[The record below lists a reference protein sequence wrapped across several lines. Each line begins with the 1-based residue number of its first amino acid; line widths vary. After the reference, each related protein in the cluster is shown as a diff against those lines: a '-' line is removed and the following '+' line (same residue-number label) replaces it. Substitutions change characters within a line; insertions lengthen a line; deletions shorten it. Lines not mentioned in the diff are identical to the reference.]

1 SNFEG
6 SYSSLSAS
14 AKVKDSTRDRRR
26 PKVRNSKQLEAP
38 TFDYVILPGTQS
50 HFEQSCQTIIA
61 SRVGRGCRPQKRQG
75 KQVKLTRKNS
85 EKDKKS
91 KNTCPQSIPSITSTN
106 VNQVADE
113 TVQNGRDS
121 RGCSSWHA
129 GIEKRGCDLSKAPT
143 SKLNKTDT
151 AKRSFSYSTVS
162 QTCDRST
169 LSINSLLSILT
180 DKSVRYQ
187 PSKIY
192 SQDPLGLDSLI
203 VTYDM
208 DPSVSLRNVTNVV
221 KMKPTSTSARTGKTL
236 FRDVCD
242 FAQTRGYDL
251 VLFRSDH
258 RRSRNQ
264 PKINGSQKHSS
275 KKLKIRM
282 ALGNRK
288 CPSQVNELG
297 QHQYCKESC
306 PADSKETAAPSVAE
320 CEVINMNFVESAK
333 KEIAMVRRVS
343 KKLSNLGVVI
353 PDCHISKG
361 HHSKDTLEEESQVKD
376 QVRIKTE
383 EILSSAPLNEYKQYL
398 SDVCI
403 KIYQEQ
409 PFFIPNIVR
418 LESETNDDI
427 IDTNNK
433 SVAKLKTSLPKL
445 SEKTSKHYR
454 MCNSLTAAIARER
467 QLALKRNEQR
477 LNAKVSSLDGRASRK
492 HIKNSSTQSAE
503 ASMLTLQPCISVETF
518 LAENCN
524 NNALPELQLSLDDLQ
539 NDVSDIEEDEE
550 GNREPHRRRDPS
562 LDSCPM
568 NKGEQLLNKHTATS
582 GGFRLPMLLNSCKKR
597 ITVGSKHDESPPSSD
612 PPIIYSEAYEK
623 CSITK
628 KAQHSKQVQIELE
641 TKSHFCNVI
650 KERNFN
656 AKRNIRTRKWP
667 VRLSPV
673 ACNISSNGSHSINV
687 QGDSQTET
695 QTVVRMD
702 KMTCKSNAFTSLL
715 NQETH
720 SLCITEDKRKTPG
733 LITHAGERTHSPH
746 TQKMSV
752 YKEVCLKSPE
762 IFFRALPDPSGMSVK
777 SKETRFLPSLSQK
790 VNTNFGGSNANPSA
804 SNTNNNSNTDGNPQS
819 VTTESSKN
827 LKPQRCSA
835 KSSTSKTGK
844 YLKSNKRNTKSYRSV
859 IRKTDKNL
867 KPPRCNANPCALNQN
882 YNAPPKGQNSCRR
895 ALSQCEDKFI
905 EDLDR
910 ELQKLIKEQNGRK
923 QCSDVNTS
931 NTTKRAGHYRKL
943 RTENTGRSIYFR
955 QTKKS
960 NHTRKRTVENSETHE
975 PSDSSELCSSV
986 FQSCSGDHSSRATL
1000 STFVAVDPCNNNVQE
1015 QHQGD
1020 GRAFQRPTAEGMNSG
1035 ICPKEDSEA
1044 HCPVIETHWE
1054 NYALRTGNN
1063 DVNRYF
1069 ISNNPTNEQFGL
1081 VPTFISHQNP
1091 TEDSEAHCPV
1101 IDTHWENYALRTG
1114 NNDVNRD
1121 FISNNPTNEQFGLVP
1136 TFFSHQNP
1144 TEDPMDFEDAVNDDS
1159 KLLEHV
1165 QSSQGQLS
1173 QKLESLETFFG
1184 RKFNSLHNLVETN
1197 FKHTCHLI
1205 HRYHIRE
1212 RDVPVSLFGLHQK
1225 QSQSNVVNSDTGN
1238 TMVEPGKV
1246 TASAGNDALGDN
1258 ESTCFTNESGSCTTC
1273 ASSNTTVRT
1282 GRRSTSTRA
1291 SSETRRKHTRPRQ
1304 RTAST
1309 GNAEHCQ
1316 QKVDKA
1322 GKTLSIP
1329 QETSARYISSQH
1341 SRACRR
1347 RHAANGTPCHIVPH
1361 RSASSD
1367 HVTSAS
1373 GKRKRESNDGSKNKQ
1388 PAGKRKCVRFIKS
1401 STSNNTKSK
1410 KLTPRKRKK
1419 KPVSRRVGKKGR
1431 GSNRNRSRNNT
1442 NDCQSK
1448 LLVPENCNQNYRT
1461 KCKKRKRQPLKRNK
1475 RKPKASTKEKTA
1487 YIITPV
1493 GRKNYYDGIKQRN
1506 ARLMK
1511 HIKLLE
1517 CQVKEHRQAKKKEDI
1532 STRFNRLVK
1541 HFPKKKIKMIE
1552 DIINRYLDETDQSLG
1567 RSSSSKSSVKSLVK
1581 SGRSKTTSDSSVKRG
1596 SRKDLRTSKSKAKN
1610 NQRSPKNECSCCC
1623 TNRTSNHKPKGAKA
1637 FKAVDSLILN
1647 RRRLRTQK
1655 DNSRNAYVERF
1666 IAADRAPN
1674 AVNKLIHSVHKAEG
1688 FKGVTRRNASIDLI
1702 GCETRHQRT
1711 DCSCDSSA
1719 SSSRGIYPISTTSFT
1734 CHRIFLFSAINP
1746 IISSGPNSSSVSSGP
1761 KSNLNIT
1768 VNDVRQN
1775 GAQKSSGS
1783 SQHQLQT
1790 PNDTQQAQCSASP
1803 SHLDVCSNSFKHTFC
1818 RIGSPYEGLNE
1829 PQLSPSLNESNSSF
1843 KANTFKP
1850 GHKLVPSKAEEN
1862 ILKPG
1867 GSSQELDFNQKPPNR
1882 TAKVVPSQG
1891 VINITKASSSNKG
1904 LDQQIDVTQKK
1915 LKASSST
1922 KDQHIDAT
1930 LNNSIT
1936 SMQCIPPNVSENR
1949 RNPESSDHKRRTVSD
1964 KKSGPQKKV
1973 QSGLTASLWTG
1984 FQSQQKKSC
1993 AKKSHLC
2000 SPGEN
2005 KLNQNLD
2012 LNSHKDDSHNNNETL
2027 TNAPEA
2033 SLQSVNNE
2041 INNVRSAS
2049 SSECVPQTLP
2059 CSARPNYINV
2069 GPHSFMPLRAPWN
2082 RKKPLTIQPA
2092 LSLQDGADNGIDNEK
2107 HSLADERKL
2116 ETERSPGEE
2125 GSFEQVQPYLKVNT
2139 PGIRTTWSYER
2150 RPGNTDSRK
2159 ISSNSTEGQAS
2170 SCRDCLSRS
2179 ETESPS
2185 SNENE
2190 SNLAVISSNKSNEND
2205 SNLAVISSNKSN
2217 KIDSNLAVISSN
2229 KSNKIDSNLAVIS
2242 SNKSNENDSNLAVI
2256 SSNKSNK
2263 IDSNLAVISSNKS
2276 KENDSNLAV
2285 ISSNKSNENESNLAV
2300 ISSNKSNENDSH
2312 LADTFANKSNEN
2324 ESNLAVISSNKSN
2337 ENDSNKSNENDSNL
2351 ADTLANKSNEN
2362 DSNKS
2367 NENDSNLADTL
2378 ANKSNENDSHLADT
2392 LANKSNENDSNLA
2405 DTLANKSNE
2414 NDSNKSNEN
2423 DSNLADTL
2431 ANKSNENDSHLA
2443 DTFANKSNE
2452 NDFNLADTFA
2462 NKSNE
2467 NDFNLADTSSNKSEV
2482 NLSRA
2487 SNPTASTSQSNSAK
2501 DEHDTSSDTNLNDNA
2516 KNIAMR
2522 WSDTTRYIEHVQN
2535 YKTDDLVGA
2544 SPQHPTS
2551 GQNLAVVYP
2560 GPSCFNT
2567 RHKNTI
2573 DPVTSEFYNKGPE
2586 LVNGANAPCQAM
2598 LNSLTGAQT
2607 SLFTLSN
2614 ALELLK
2620 FHTEESSDQPSSPD
2634 DEETSLQSSCSYFK
2648 RSFSNRKRPAHSP
2661 ECLVPPC
2668 KVPRFNFTSSPDQMA
2683 PERHLSK
2690 SHRRSRYQV
2699 MREMKYWNER
2709 QRAKETPSLCASSI
2723 YVIETAKST
2732 LGQQY
2737 DNSSDADSESSI

>member
-1 SNFEG
+1 MLNKTASNFEG
-6 SYSSLSAS
+6 SYSSLSTS
-14 AKVKDSTRDRRR
+14 AKVKVSTRDRRR

-38 TFDYVILPGTQS
+38 TFDYIVLPGTQS

-61 SRVGRGCRPQKRQG
+61 TRSRPQKRQG
-75 KQVKLTRKNS
+75 KQVKQTRKNS

-91 KNTCPQSIPSITSTN
+91 KNTCLQSIPSITSTN

-169 LSINSLLSILT
+169 LCINSLLSILT

-187 PSKIY
+187 PSKIH
-192 SQDPLGLDSLI
+192 SQDPLGPDSLI
-203 VTYDM
+203 VTYDTE
-208 DPSVSLRNVTNVV
+208 PSVSLRSVTNVV
-221 KMKPTSTSARTGKTL
+221 KMKPSSTSARTGKTL

-242 FAQTRGYDL
+242 FAHTRGYDL

-275 KKLKIRM
+275 KKFKIRM

-288 CPSQVNELG
+288 CPSQVNEFG

-320 CEVINMNFVESAK
+320 CEVMNMNFVESAK

-343 KKLSNLGVVI
+343 KKLSNMGVVI
-353 PDCHISKG
+353 PDCHVSKG
-361 HHSKDTLEEESQVKD
+361 KHSKDTLEEENQVED
-376 QVRIKTE
+376 QIRIKTE

-418 LESETNDDI
+418 LESETNDDV

-445 SEKTSKHYR
+445 SEKTNKHYR

-467 QLALKRNEQR
+467 QLALKRNEQG

-492 HIKNSSTQSAE
+492 HSKNSSTQSAE
-503 ASMLTLQPCISVETF
+503 ASMLSLQPCISVETF

-568 NKGEQLLNKHTATS
+568 DKGEQLLNKHTATS

-597 ITVGSKHDESPPSSD
+597 TTVGCKHDQSPPSSD
-612 PPIIYSEAYEK
+612 PPIIYSKAYQK

-628 KAQHSKQVQIELE
+628 KAQQSKKVQIEFE
-641 TKSHFCNVI
+641 TKSHFCDVI
-650 KERNFN
+650 KERNLN
-656 AKRNIRTRKWP
+656 DKRNIRTRKRP

-687 QGDSQTET
+687 PGDPQTEG

-720 SLCITEDKRKTPG
+720 SLCITEEKRKTPG

-762 IFFRALPDPSGMSVK
+762 IFFRALPDHSGLSVK

-804 SNTNNNSNTDGNPQS
+804 SNNNNNSNTDGNS
-819 VTTESSKN
+819 HSITTVTSKN
-827 LKPQRCSA
+827 FKPRRCSA

-844 YLKSNKRNTKSYRSV
+844 YLKPNKRNTKSNRSV

-867 KPPRCNANPCALNQN
+867 KPPRCNANPSALNQN
-882 YNAPPKGQNSCRR
+882 YNAPPKGRNSCRR

-910 ELQKLIKEQNGRK
+910 ELQKLIKEQNGRR

-943 RTENTGRSIYFR
+943 RPENTGRSIHFR

-960 NHTRKRTVENSETHE
+960 NHTRKRTVENSETPE

-1020 GRAFQRPTAEGMNSG
+1020 GRAFQCPTAEGMNSG
-1035 ICPKEDSEA
+1035 ICPK
-1044 HCPVIETHWE
+1044 
-1054 NYALRTGNN
+1054 
-1063 DVNRYF
+1063 
-1069 ISNNPTNEQFGL
+1069 
-1081 VPTFISHQNP
+1081 
-1091 TEDSEAHCPV
+1091 EDSEAHCPV

-1144 TEDPMDFEDAVNDDS
+1144 TEDPMDFEEAANDDS

-1212 RDVPVSLFGLHQK
+1212 RDLPVSLFGLHQK

-1258 ESTCFTNESGSCTTC
+1258 ESACFTNGSGSCTTC

-1309 GNAEHCQ
+1309 GNVEHCE
-1316 QKVDKA
+1316 QKVGKPE
-1322 GKTLSIP
+1322 KTLSIP

-1361 RSASSD
+1361 KSASSD

-1431 GSNRNRSRNNT
+1431 GSNRNRSKNNT
-1442 NDCQSK
+1442 NDCQSE

-1475 RKPKASTKEKTA
+1475 RKSKASTKEKTA

-1493 GRKNYYDGIKQRN
+1493 GRKNYYDGIKQHN

-1511 HIKLLE
+1511 HVKLLE

-1552 DIINRYLDETDQSLG
+1552 DIINRYLDETDQSLM

-1596 SRKDLRTSKSKAKN
+1596 SRKNLRTSKSKAKN
-1610 NQRSPKNECSCCC
+1610 NQRSPKNECGCCCC
-1623 TNRTSNHKPKGAKA
+1623 TNKTSNHKPKGAKA

-1688 FKGVTRRNASIDLI
+1688 FKDVTRRNASINLI

-1719 SSSRGIYPISTTSFT
+1719 SSSRGIYPFSTTSFT

-1746 IISSGPNSSSVSSGP
+1746 IISSGPNSISVSSGP

-1790 PNDTQQAQCSASP
+1790 PKDTQQAQCSASP
-1803 SHLDVCSNSFKHTFC
+1803 SHLDVCSNSIKHTFC
-1818 RIGSPYEGLNE
+1818 RIASPYEGLNE
-1829 PQLSPSLNESNSSF
+1829 PQLSPSQNESNSSF
-1843 KANTFKP
+1843 KANTSKP

-1862 ILKPG
+1862 ILKHG
-1867 GSSQELDFNQKPPNR
+1867 GSSQELDSNQNPPNR

-1904 LDQQIDVTQKK
+1904 LDQQMDVTQNN

-1922 KDQHIDAT
+1922 KDQQIDAT
-1930 LNNSIT
+1930 LNNAIT
-1936 SMQCIPPNVSENR
+1936 PMPCIPPNVSENR
-1949 RNPESSDHKRRTVSD
+1949 RNPESPDHKRRTVSD

-1973 QSGLTASLWTG
+1973 QSGFTASLWAG
-1984 FQSQQKKSC
+1984 FQSQPEKSC
-1993 AKKSHLC
+1993 AKKSNLC
-2000 SPGEN
+2000 SPGENN

-2012 LNSHKDDSHNNNETL
+2012 LNSPQDDSRNNNETL
-2027 TNAPEA
+2027 TNAPEP

-2049 SSECVPQTLP
+2049 SSESVPQTLP

-2092 LSLQDGADNGIDNEK
+2092 LRLQDEADNGIDKEK

-2125 GSFEQVQPYLKVNT
+2125 GSLEQVQPYLKVNT

-2159 ISSNSTEGQAS
+2159 VISNSTEGQAS
-2170 SCRDCLSRS
+2170 LCRDSVS
-2179 ETESPS
+2179 SSQTESPS

-2190 SNLAVISSNKSNEND
+2190 SNLAN
-2205 SNLAVISSNKSN
+2205 A
-2217 KIDSNLAVISSN
+2217 
-2229 KSNKIDSNLAVIS
+2229 
-2242 SNKSNENDSNLAVI
+2242 
-2256 SSNKSNK
+2256 
-2263 IDSNLAVISSNKS
+2263 
-2276 KENDSNLAV
+2276 
-2285 ISSNKSNENESNLAV
+2285 SSNKSNENESNLAV
-2300 ISSNKSNENDSH
+2300 ISSNKSNENDSN
-2312 LADTFANKSNEN
+2312 LADTSSDKSNENESNLADTSSNKSNEN
-2324 ESNLAVISSNKSN
+2324 ESNLADAS
-2337 ENDSNKSNENDSNL
+2337 SNKSNENDSNL
-2351 ADTLANKSNEN
+2351 ADTSS
-2362 DSNKS
+2362 DKS
-2367 NENDSNLADTL
+2367 NENDSNLADTSS
-2378 ANKSNENDSHLADT
+2378 NKSNENESNLAD
-2392 LANKSNENDSNLA
+2392 ASSNKSNENESNLA
-2405 DTLANKSNE
+2405 DAS
-2414 NDSNKSNEN
+2414 SNKSNEN
-2423 DSNLADTL
+2423 DS
-2431 ANKSNENDSHLA
+2431 
-2443 DTFANKSNE
+2443 
-2452 NDFNLADTFA
+2452 
-2462 NKSNE
+2462 
-2467 NDFNLADTSSNKSEV
+2467 NLADTSSNKSEV

-2487 SNPTASTSQSNSAK
+2487 SNPTASTSQSNSAE

-2551 GQNLAVVYP
+2551 GQNSAAVYP
-2560 GPSCFNT
+2560 GPSCFNKK
-2567 RHKNTI
+2567 HENTV
-2573 DPVTSEFYNKGPE
+2573 DPMTSEFYNKGPE
-2586 LVNGANAPCQAM
+2586 LVSGANAPCQAM
-2598 LNSLTGAQT
+2598 FNSLAGAQT
-2607 SLFTLSN
+2607 SLYTLSN

-2620 FHTEESSDQPSSPD
+2620 FQTEESSNQPSSPD

-2648 RSFSNRKRPAHSP
+2648 RSFSNRKRSAHSP
-2661 ECLVPPC
+2661 ECLVPHC

-2699 MREMKYWNER
+2699 IREMKYWNER
-2709 QRAKETPSLCASSI
+2709 QRAKENPSLCASSI

-2732 LGQQY
+2732 LGQHY